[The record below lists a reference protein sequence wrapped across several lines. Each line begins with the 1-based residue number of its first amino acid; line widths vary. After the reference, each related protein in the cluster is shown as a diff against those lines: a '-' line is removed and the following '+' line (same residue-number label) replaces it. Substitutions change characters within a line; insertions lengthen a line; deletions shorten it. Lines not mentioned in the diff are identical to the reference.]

1 MSQTPRTEIEEQF
14 TWKTSDLFENWEVWT
29 AEKEQLIK
37 DAAKIV
43 DFKGQI
49 ASSPT
54 KMLEFFLFSNDIS
67 KRFARLSIYSSLN
80 CDEDLGN
87 ADNIARD
94 KELEQAYIDYSMQS
108 AFVRPELSKIDKDL
122 IEKYLSEEPKLEQF
136 RVDWERIER
145 QKLHILSD
153 VEEDLMAKTNL
164 LGDTPYSTFEIFS
177 NAEFPWPEVTLESG
191 ERVVVNQ
198 AEFSRL
204 RASANRNDREAV
216 FYAFWNNYKKYEG
229 TMGELMTGNVRQNV
243 FYAKARKYDSALEA
257 SLFRHNIPVD
267 VYHSL
272 VNNINVSLPVFHRYL
287 SLKKRLM
294 GLDTLKYSDLYAP
307 AVKDVDLKYTYDE
320 AQSLVLEA
328 LTVLGEDYKDVVR
341 RAFAERW
348 IDVYPNNGKRS
359 GAYSNGS
366 AYDVHPY
373 ILMNFNGS
381 YDHVGTL
388 IHELGHTM
396 HSYYSNKNQ
405 PYNLSHYAT
414 FVAEVAST
422 FNEAL
427 LDDMMLKKLE
437 NKDEKISL
445 LMSILDGFKGTLFRQ
460 TQFAEFE
467 LAMHVAIERGEA
479 LTGKMLSEM
488 YLEIVR
494 KYYGHDANVC
504 FVDDCVAQEWQFVP
518 HFYMGFYVYQYSTAF
533 VASQALS
540 KMVLDGEEGA
550 KDRYLH
556 FLTTGCSKDPID
568 ILKDAGVDMT
578 TSQPFEKAIER
589 MNSLMDLIENLLE
602 D

>member
-1 MSQTPRTEIEEQF
+1 MAQMLRKNVEERF
-14 TWKTSDLFENWEVWT
+14 TWRTSDLFDNWEVWT

-43 DFKGQI
+43 DFTGQI
-49 ASSPT
+49 ASSPA
-54 KMLEFFLFSNDIS
+54 KMLEFFLFYNDVS

-94 KELEQAYIDYSMQS
+94 KELEQAYIDYSIQS
-108 AFVRPELSKIDKDL
+108 AFVRTELSKIDKDL
-122 IEKYLSEEPKLEQF
+122 IGKYLSEEPRLEQF
-136 RVDWERIER
+136 RVNLERIER
-145 QKLHILSD
+145 QKAHILSD
-153 VEEDLMAKTNL
+153 VEEELMAKTNL
-164 LGDTPYSTFEIFS
+164 LGDTPYSTFELFS
-177 NAEFPWPEVTLESG
+177 NAEFPWPEVRLESG
-191 ERVVVNQ
+191 ESVVVRQ

-204 RASANRNDREAV
+204 RASPNRNDREAV
-216 FYAFWNNYKKYEG
+216 FYAFWRNYKKYEG
-229 TMGELMTGNVRQNV
+229 TMGELMTGKVRQNV

-257 SLFRHNIPVD
+257 SLCKNNIPVD
-267 VYHSL
+267 VYYSL
-272 VNNINVSLPVFHRYL
+272 VANINDYLPVFHRYL
-287 SLKKRLM
+287 SLKKRLL
-294 GLDTLKYSDLYAP
+294 GVDTLKYSDLYAP
-307 AVKDVDLKYTYDE
+307 AVKEVDLKFTYAE
-320 AQSLVLEA
+320 AQKLVLEA
-328 LTVLGEDYKDVVR
+328 LTVLGEEYKDVVC

-359 GAYSNGS
+359 GAYSNGG

-381 YDHVGTL
+381 YAHVETL

-427 LDDMMLKKLE
+427 LDDMMLRKLE
-437 NKDEKISL
+437 NKAEKISL

-467 LAMHVAIERGEA
+467 LAMHEGIERGEA
-479 LTGKMLSEM
+479 WTGKILSKL
-488 YLEIVR
+488 YLKIAR
-494 KYYGHDANVC
+494 KYYGHNSGVC
-504 FVDDCVAQEWQFVP
+504 YVDDCVAQEWQFVP

-540 KMVLDGEEGA
+540 KMVLDADTGA
-550 KDRYLH
+550 RNKYLH

-578 TSQPFEKAIER
+578 SSQPFQKAIER
-589 MNSLMDLIENLLE
+589 MNMLMDMIESLIK
-602 D
+602 